1 MNTNRVSNEF
11 EKLNERKATYRI
23 IDDNT
28 IIHLKNYYKLEEEG
42 HGKLL
47 QFIKDAVIVG
57 DEE

>member
-1 MNTNRVSNEF
+1 MNSNRIPNEF
-11 EKLNERKATYRI
+11 EKLNERKANYRTV
-23 IDDNT
+23 DDDT
-28 IIHLKNYYKLEEEG
+28 IIHLKNYYRLEEES